1 MARFV
6 RCCWNTKLHDDVVQA
21 MPLRLGLQPDLVRS
35 KYCQDKG
42 AQLIRQLAQS
52 DTTTHHPEKGTLVLL
67 EKCKSGQTRDPGSNP
82 GPAQGGFIKSAWP
95 HRAQI

>member
-1 MARFV
+1 
-6 RCCWNTKLHDDVVQA
+6 

-52 DTTTHHPEKGTLVLL
+52 DTTTHHPEKGTLVLWRNASL
-67 EKCKSGQTRDPGSNP
+67 VRQEIQVQILAQPKVALSKVHGHI
-82 GPAQGGFIKSAWP
+82 GP
-95 HRAQI
+95 RYNT